1 MPSRKSADLNNGSS
15 CRKTWCTWSLKFSF
29 MPMRIMR
36 LAACTANGALA
47 AISAARLRA
56 DSATS
61 SAGTTLETKP
71 MDRHSS
77 AFSVRPEKTSSA
89 AFDQPSRR
97 GRIQV
102 PPDSGSTPRAVKAAE
117 SLAASDMMRM
127 SQPSAKSM
135 P

>member
-1 MPSRKSADLNNGSS
+1 
-15 CRKTWCTWSLKFSF
+15 
-29 MPMRIMR
+29 MR
-36 LAACTANGALA
+36 LAACTASGALA
-47 AISAARLRA
+47 AISSARLRA
-56 DSATS
+56 DPATS
-61 SAGTTLETKP
+61 SAGTALETNPIAK
-71 MDRHSS
+71 HSF
-77 AFSVRPEKTSSA
+77 APKVRPENTSSA

-102 PPDSGSTPRAVKAAE
+102 PPDSGRTPRAVKAAE